1 MTFGSTAIN
10 KNFLAGILFLTIF
23 MNGFEA
29 GGYQACLLKIGQEFD
44 LSASSMGLLA
54 SVQLFAILLAPLL
67 FGALADWI
75 GKRKVMAAFLL
86 LRLGACIVLLT
97 TLAARS
103 FVLGIFVIGLSISI
117 LQAVAIAGLEDAY
130 PLSGRKKLGIIT
142 SMYALGAVLAP
153 LFCGVLL
160 ESGFSWR
167 ILFILVGSIA
177 ALLTAAL
184 CFVDFTPKENGQL
197 HKEENSPSGKMLL
210 SGILLLCFIMFVY
223 VGVENGVAFFLTSF
237 VQIELHGGA
246 DSYLALSMFWLAM
259 IPSRLLCGAWHEKRA
274 SVLLTA
280 AAGVSILA
288 FLLSIVQDAGLAV
301 FLSFVMGFFSGA
313 VYPSVL
319 NYSVDFASGRTAT
332 ATGLITAATGLG
344 GAVVAA
350 AFGWVA
356 DYHGMRTAF
365 DLLGAFMAIDIAAVG
380 LLIYITRRRRK

>member
-1 MTFGSTAIN
+1 MTIGKTAID

-29 GGYQACLLKIGQEFD
+29 GGYQACLLNIGQEFD

-54 SVQLFAILLAPLL
+54 SVQLFAILLAPLM
-67 FGALADWI
+67 FGAVADWI

-86 LRLGACIVLLT
+86 LRLGACAVLLT
-97 TLAARS
+97 TIAARS
-103 FVLGIFVIGLSISI
+103 FVLGIFAVGLSISI

-153 LFCGVLL
+153 LFCGMLL

-167 ILFILVGSIA
+167 ILFIFVGSMA

-184 CFVDFTPKENGQL
+184 CFVDFTPKENGRI
-197 HKEENSPSGKMLL
+197 HKEETESSDKMLL

-237 VQIELHGGA
+237 VQLELHGGV

-259 IPSRLLCGAWHEKRA
+259 IFSRLLCGAWHEKRA
-274 SVLLTA
+274 FVLMSA
-280 AAGVSILA
+280 VAGVSIFA
-288 FLLSIVQDAGLAV
+288 FLLSTVQDARLVV

-319 NYSVDFASGRTAT
+319 NYSVDFANGRTAT
-332 ATGLITAATGLG
+332 VTGLITAATGLG

-350 AFGWVA
+350 AFGWIS
-356 DYHGMRTAF
+356 DYYGMRTAF
-365 DLLGAFMAIDIAAVG
+365 DILGAFMVMDIAAAG
-380 LLIYITRRRRK
+380 LLIYITRRK

>member
-1 MTFGSTAIN
+1 M
-10 KNFLAGILFLTIF
+10 
-23 MNGFEA
+23 
-29 GGYQACLLKIGQEFD
+29 
-44 LSASSMGLLA
+44 
-54 SVQLFAILLAPLL
+54 
-67 FGALADWI
+67 FGAVADWI

-86 LRLGACIVLLT
+86 LRLGACAVLLT
-97 TLAARS
+97 TIAARS
-103 FVLGIFVIGLSISI
+103 FVLGIFAVGLSISI

-153 LFCGVLL
+153 LFCGMLL
-160 ESGFSWR
+160 GSGFSWR
-167 ILFILVGSIA
+167 ILFIFVGSMA

-184 CFVDFTPKENGQL
+184 CFVDFTPKENGQI
-197 HKEENSPSGKMLL
+197 HKEETESSDKMLL

-237 VQIELHGGA
+237 VQLELHGGV

-274 SVLLTA
+274 FVLMSA
-280 AAGVSILA
+280 VAGVSIFA
-288 FLLSIVQDAGLAV
+288 FLLSTVQDARLVV

-319 NYSVDFASGRTAT
+319 NYSVDFANGRTAT
-332 ATGLITAATGLG
+332 VTGLITAATGLG

-350 AFGWVA
+350 AFGWIS
-356 DYHGMRTAF
+356 DYYGMRTAF
-365 DLLGAFMAIDIAAVG
+365 DILGAFMVMDIAAAG
-380 LLIYITRRRRK
+380 LLIYITRRK